1 MRKENFVTG
10 GPMRRLMSA
19 VAFLGAS
26 SLTVS
31 AYAEDWVLRVTT
43 TSRACHVQLKTAD
56 RLGAD
61 MDGPF
66 TTEAAACKAALRAYD
81 SQLSDPS
88 KCWTY
93 GGGTVKGCNAAG
105 VTLPS
110 K

>member
-1 MRKENFVTG
+1 MISIG
-10 GPMRRLMSA
+10 AL
-19 VAFLGAS
+19 LGVS
-26 SLTVS
+26 CLSVS
-31 AYAEDWVLRVTT
+31 AYADEWMLRVTT

-66 TTEAAACKAALRAYD
+66 TSEAAACKAALKAYD
-81 SQLSDPS
+81 PQLSDPS

-93 GGGTVKGCNAAG
+93 GGGTVKGCNAVG
-105 VTLPS
+105 VALPS